1 MDLTISHRSVFLAR
15 VTKVAFIFAPADTAG
30 VSAAEGFG
38 VIGALAP
45 TGFADATG
53 TCVAPVF
60 VNCPFNSPSFSPPSS
75 STLGP
80 SVEPGQLEPPVEV
93 VVGGRGIEDDEMKYR
108 IIIP

>member
-1 MDLTISHRSVFLAR
+1 MDLTISHRSEFLAR

-30 VSAAEGFG
+30 VSPAEGFG
-38 VIGALAP
+38 VMGAPVA

-53 TCVAPVF
+53 TCDAPVF
-60 VNCPFNSPSFSPPSS
+60 VNCPFRSPGFSPPSS

-80 SVEPGQLEPPVEV
+80 SVDPGQLEPPVEV
-93 VVGGRGIEDDEMKYR
+93 IIGGRGIEDDEMKYR